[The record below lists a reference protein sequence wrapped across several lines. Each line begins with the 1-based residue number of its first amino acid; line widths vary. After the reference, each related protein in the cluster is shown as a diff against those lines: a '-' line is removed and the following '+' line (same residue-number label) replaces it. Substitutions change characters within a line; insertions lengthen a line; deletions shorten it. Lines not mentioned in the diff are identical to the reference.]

1 MINILVG
8 FLDGFSFDLIDG
20 IQLVIT
26 ILVGIV
32 LIAVLLM
39 TSESFTWRLGVLGLI
54 MIFTAVSARTI
65 CQIFS
70 LDVNM
75 AIGSLEVSVQYAII
89 TLLYILGLILTI
101 AAFIISKM
109 RKK

>member
-8 FLDGFSFDLIDG
+8 FLDGFSFGLIDG
-20 IQLVIT
+20 IQLLTT
-26 ILVGIV
+26 ISVSII

-39 TSESFTWRLGVLGLI
+39 TSKSFTWRLGVLGLL
-54 MIFTAVSARTI
+54 MVFTAVSARTI

-75 AIGSLEVSVQYAII
+75 TIGSYEVSVQYATI
-89 TLLYILGLILTI
+89 TLLYIVGLILAI
-101 AAFIISKM
+101 AAFIISKI